1 MSAARDLAKLGNQDA
16 LTVDTTLTRVGINSS
31 NPTATLDI
39 DGTVQVG
46 TGVTVYSASGIVSA
60 TKYYADSYYGSGVN
74 LTGVGN
80 TDNIITGTAA
90 TFNNKVNINSTLTCS
105 EGINV
110 SVGVITAPSASFSGN
125 VTIGGT
131 LTYEDVTDI
140 DAVGLITARTGVR
153 VTAGGLVVTAGVS
166 TFSAP
171 VNINSSPNFSEG
183 LNVSAGVATF
193 AGNQTVAGTIV
204 YGPQGNI
211 NTGLTTSPPTDYAT
225 LYTGY
230 RSGVGGN
237 GIYFNPSTY
246 VDEDNRTEATTL
258 SYIDFKLSIQDYGPD
273 SSNKD
278 YLLSNRGNRDPSKG
292 VVRKWYTTKVPLSD
306 PQGGDGIDGD
316 LETTNES
323 EAFIP
328 FRVEFEVAFACAAG
342 GNYRVLYMTKSYE
355 WTNWGQTHDIEFNS
369 AELAAQN
376 GISGDYVDGNRLI
389 FPDYSEYNYED
400 PRIVYI
406 R

>member
-193 AGNQTVAGTIV
+193 AGNQTVAGTSSFAKK
-204 YGPQGNI
+204 
-211 NTGLTTSPPTDYAT
+211 TTVNAT
-225 LYTGY
+225 LDATEGLHVSAGVATFADALKVGTGASIYSPSSNILTLGTNSTEKLRITSAGAFSFNNGEFVERVKISGTALNSDQVCDLDDGMVHY
-230 RSGVGGN
+230 RTANLGGSGGTSLDLTSSVGISTEMATGDMMSFTLIHAVNATGNYVDHINIDHIVITENWVGGSAPSAGGSSGVDIYTFNIIKTGN
-237 GIYFNPSTY
+237 L
-246 VDEDNRTEATTL
+246 AWTTIANQVKT
-258 SYIDFKLSIQDYGPD
+258 S
-273 SSNKD
+273 
-278 YLLSNRGNRDPSKG
+278 
-292 VVRKWYTTKVPLSD
+292 
-306 PQGGDGIDGD
+306 
-316 LETTNES
+316 
-323 EAFIP
+323 
-328 FRVEFEVAFACAAG
+328 
-342 GNYRVLYMTKSYE
+342 
-355 WTNWGQTHDIEFNS
+355 
-369 AELAAQN
+369 
-376 GISGDYVDGNRLI
+376 
-389 FPDYSEYNYED
+389 
-400 PRIVYI
+400 
-406 R
+406 